1 MVLKELT
8 RQGTISKVKIINQAL
23 HLLAYEIIR
32 SRLTTL
38 FHDKSNFERALIK
51 RLQIILFSVDET
63 FTLTATWAKCDLVD
77 LHNHVFFNIV
87 TSISFTRRTADS
99 LYSLCG
105 RRSVFIRLYCIH
117 WNRGELCCSLSP
129 I

>member
-63 FTLTATWAKCDLVD
+63 FTLTAT
-77 LHNHVFFNIV
+77 
-87 TSISFTRRTADS
+87 
-99 LYSLCG
+99 
-105 RRSVFIRLYCIH
+105 
-117 WNRGELCCSLSP
+117 
-129 I
+129 